1 MACVKKVYSDEI
13 MKQSSAGTLTAMI
26 TKPSI
31 SRPINTIDEM
41 LVQTETPWLLEDG
54 SGLYFYMLN
63 SAEGSNMRKVFD
75 GAKMA
80 GWGDI
85 VAAVE
90 GKDYIIPTVGIAT
103 EEWSSQDYESSGKC
117 NFYKI
122 GGKFLFASFSMA
134 LQVMLSTA

>member
-1 MACVKKVYSDEI
+1 
-13 MKQSSAGTLTAMI
+13 MI

-63 SAEGSNMRKVFD
+63 SAEGSNMRKVFE
-75 GAKMA
+75 GAKLA